1 MLTPLVLAGFSGG
14 ILWAILGIS
23 FLIFIHEYGHY
34 SACRLTGTRTEAF
47 SVGFG
52 PRLFGWESAPGH
64 PRRFTLGRRLLGD
77 VPRSM
82 DFRVAL
88 IPLGGYVKMAG
99 ENPGEERTG
108 APDEFASK
116 TIPQR
121 LLIVSAG
128 VIMNAITA
136 FVFYAV
142 CYGGGQ
148 EKEAPLVGDV
158 VRGGPAWAAGI
169 GPGDRVLEID
179 GAHIDSFTDL
189 RMEAAFLARDQARTV
204 RVDDGTGPRD
214 VKVEARYA
222 EDQGVV
228 KLGIAPAEAVTLGKG
243 AEAFTIGPREPV
255 DVAGIRVV
263 GGTAAL
269 AAIGD
274 AFESGL
280 TEVPVTAGDG
290 RSTAVRLTGKE
301 SGAEPLL
308 KKPVKRVGL
317 VPHAP
322 PRVDRVRGS
331 AAGVLRPGDVLRA
344 ALVGEGRVD
353 LAVHEAWES
362 LPRTVGKV
370 DAVLLTRDGE
380 EQTVELLAAGADRT
394 ALARFVADVSFEPRG
409 TKAGPLAAG
418 RLTFDG
424 PVALRYA
431 VVPAAGKVAPG
442 ETLVKVAGK
451 DVSTWAEAVQALG
464 EAGAEGPV
472 RLSVRALDGAER
484 EEVLEPAALEEVGA
498 LELSLARAKEP
509 LVSTGFFDAVGL
521 GAGRLWREVKNT
533 FRTIGAFF
541 TGNIAFSKNIAG
553 PITLVGASSRASE
566 ESFLDLLWFLAYVS
580 VMLAVLNILPIPI
593 LDGGHVVFLIAEKLR
608 GGRPLPDRVIG
619 HMQLVGL
626 ILLLTLM
633 FFAIKNDILLNF
645 F

>member
-1 MLTPLVLAGFSGG
+1 MLTPIVLAAFSGG

-64 PRRFTLGRRLLGD
+64 PRRFTLGRRRLGD
-77 VPRSM
+77 MPRSM

-142 CYGGGQ
+142 CYGGAAD
-148 EKEAPLVGDV
+148 KDAPLVGQV

-169 GPGDRVLEID
+169 EPGSRVVDID

-189 RMEAAFLARDQARTV
+189 RMEAAFLSRDEVRTATVEDAR
-204 RVDDGTGPRD
+204 GPRQ
-214 VKVEARYA
+214 VQVRARYA

-228 KLGIAPAEAVTLGKG
+228 KLGILPAETVTLGKG
-243 AEAFTIGPREPV
+243 AGAFAIGPREPV
-255 DVAGIRVV
+255 EVAGLKVV

-269 AAIGD
+269 ASIVD
-274 AFESGL
+274 AFESGM
-280 TEVPVTAGDG
+280 TEVPVTAAGG
-290 RSTAVRLTGKE
+290 RSTVVRLTPRAAGDK
-301 SGAEPLL
+301 PLL
-308 KKPVKRVGL
+308 DKPLKKVGL
-317 VPHAP
+317 VPHAAP
-322 PRVDRVRGS
+322 QVEQARG
-331 AAGVLRPGDVLRA
+331 AAAEIVKPGDVLLA
-344 ALVGEGRVD
+344 VLDGEGGVD
-353 LAVHEAWES
+353 LTVAETWDA
-362 LPRTVGKV
+362 LPRRLSQA
-370 DAVLLTRDGE
+370 DRLVLQRDGH
-380 EQTVELLAAGADRT
+380 EQRVPLGAYGAD
-394 ALARFVADVSFEPRG
+394 ANGLARLVDDVAFKPPG
-409 TKAGPLAAG
+409 TQAAPLAVG
-418 RLTFDG
+418 RLTFVG
-424 PVALRYA
+424 PVAVRYA
-431 VVPAAGKVAPG
+431 VVPAQGKVAPG
-442 ETLVKVAGK
+442 ESLVRVAGRA
-451 DVSTWAEAVQALG
+451 VGAWGEAVAALG
-464 EAGAEGPV
+464 AAGAEGPV
-472 RLSVRALDGAER
+472 RITVRSLEGQER
-484 EEVLEPAALEEVGA
+484 EEVLDPAALEEVG
-498 LELSLARAKEP
+498 SLDVTLTRAKEP
-509 LVSTGFFDAVGL
+509 LVAHGFFDAVGH

-541 TGNIAFSKNIAG
+541 SGNIAFSKNIAG
-553 PITLVGASSRASE
+553 PITLVGASSKASE
-566 ESFLDLLWFLAYVS
+566 ESFFDLLWFLAYVS

-619 HMQLVGL
+619 HLQLIGL
-626 ILLLTLM
+626 LMLLTLM

-645 F
+645 